1 MLNDA
6 EIEGG
11 VKNLTDRFLLFSKTF
26 LFVQFKLFNLICL
39 FAPSY
44 VLKILLIFPGKVT
57 LNNNSAKLFV
67 LGIFLFL
74 V

>member
-44 VLKILLIFPGKVT
+44 VLKILLIFPGKEFFREFSHEI
-57 LNNNSAKLFV
+57 LDYFW
-67 LGIFLFL
+67 
-74 V
+74 